1 MEITMRILNI
11 AGLATIALLIH
22 TALPAENGPCSS
34 IAGPSILVKVVG
46 LKNRAGTIRI
56 RVFGGDPKTY
66 FDKKHALKRI
76 EFDAPNSGTVE
87 RCIAVAKAGTY
98 AIDVR
103 HDTNSNGKSDKA
115 DGAGVSGN
123 PEVSLLDVML
133 KKRPP
138 ARKVQVNVSGSATAV
153 AIIVKYLSGGKL
165 KPA

>member
-1 MEITMRILNI
+1 MEITMRIPYVVALAI
-11 AGLATIALLIH
+11 MGFFGHAGLSAQS
-22 TALPAENGPCSS
+22 GPCSS
-34 IAGPSILVKVVG
+34 IAGPSVLVKVVG
-46 LKNRAGTIRI
+46 LKNRAGTVRI
-56 RVFGGDPKTY
+56 RLFGGDPKTY

-76 EFDAPNSGTVE
+76 EFDVPNSGTVE

-153 AIIVKYLSGGKL
+153 SIIVKYLSGGKL

>member
-1 MEITMRILNI
+1 MEIMMRFLYI
-11 AGLATIALLIH
+11 AGLATLALLIH
-22 TALPAENGPCSS
+22 PALSAQNGLCSS
-34 IAGPSILVKVVG
+34 IAGPSVLVKVVG
-46 LKNRAGTIRI
+46 LKNRAGTVRI

-103 HDTNSNGKSDKA
+103 HDTNGNGKSDKA

-123 PEVSLLDVML
+123 PEVSLLDIML
-133 KKRPP
+133 KKKPP
-138 ARKVQVNVSGSATAV
+138 ARKVQVNVSGSATSV
-153 AIIVKYLSGGKL
+153 SIIVKYLSGGKL